1 MLKPSLCGYIDAYIL
16 LSGTITIIGD
26 GADDNVKR
34 ADEKENIIIFNNCG
48 PFTDWISEI
57 SNTWIDNTKDIDV
70 VMPMCNLKEY
80 SNNYSKSSGS
90 LWQCYR
96 DEPNDNTANTKN
108 SW

>member
-16 LSGTITIIGD
+16 LSGTITIIG
-26 GADDNVKR
+26 ADDNVKR
-34 ADEKENIIIFNNCG
+34 VDERENIIIFNYCG
-48 PFTDWISEI
+48 SFTDWISEI

-90 LWQCYR
+90 LSQCYR

-108 SW
+108 PW